1 MARHSEISSR
11 RKLLELGVP
20 STAWIPGGGTWSSR
34 GAVNSPIREVGPGG
48 QEGNGGSGTRK
59 PNLSSH
65 LPDSC
70 RCLFILSEST
80 QRVKARK
87 PGGPMQSIWVSLIG
101 AENRPERSRKRLWSE
116 DKWRLFS
123 IGRCGQLHGMSD
135 VRGGEGREVG
145 EYIGNV
151 RFEVIKSPLFHYF

>member
-1 MARHSEISSR
+1 MARYPEISSS

-20 STAWIPGGGTWSSR
+20 STAWIPGGGPEAAGGRST
-34 GAVNSPIREVGPGG
+34 APIRKVGPGG
-48 QEGNGGSGTRK
+48 QEGNGESGTRK

-80 QRVKARK
+80 QRLKARK
-87 PGGPMQSIWVSLIG
+87 PGRPMQSIWVSLIG
-101 AENRPERSRKRLWSE
+101 AKNRPERSRKRLWSE
-116 DKWRLFS
+116 DKWRLCS
-123 IGRCGQLHGMSD
+123 ISRCGQLHGMSD
-135 VRGGEGREVG
+135 VRDGEGREVG
-145 EYIGNV
+145 ECIGNV